1 MLECVPNGLIGAVE
15 SLARL
20 RQGCP
25 QRRPRFTSCLF
36 QPLPRFGFGRVCLH
50 VLEGGIVIGAPR
62 GCHLCCRVM
71 ELVRRLTP
79 SLHLSSRHVPERCL
93 LLLDLLADGL
103 VVGGLPLRQMTYT
116 PAAVTFD
123 KSTDVKSNQQ
133 PAASLTQPNSLLS
146 SPMAVSPANRAKPHR
161 SSEREGKFEPLRV
174 WSRDGRFHQPTR
186 PDREQPIETFT
197 SS

>member
-1 MLECVPNGLIGAVE
+1 MLECVPSGLIGAVE

-36 QPLPRFGFGRVCLH
+36 QPLQPRFGFGRVRLH
-50 VLEGGIVIGAPR
+50 LLEGSIDIGAPR

-71 ELVRRLTP
+71 ELVSRLAP

-103 VVGGLPLRQMTYT
+103 DVSFDLRFEVV
-116 PAAVTFD
+116 
-123 KSTDVKSNQQ
+123 
-133 PAASLTQPNSLLS
+133 
-146 SPMAVSPANRAKPHR
+146 PM
-161 SSEREGKFEPLRV
+161 
-174 WSRDGRFHQPTR
+174 
-186 PDREQPIETFT
+186 
-197 SS
+197 